1 MYACTY
7 FTLIY
12 MYILLSLQGNPLG
25 PQYFLL
31 LNPDFLLQMIKDFLV
46 FAPTQVS
53 MCCDIPQTELKIR
66 EVV

>member
-53 MCCDIPQTELKIR
+53 M
-66 EVV
+66 